1 MSAAGRAPDSGRIAR
16 RFAALKAAKRGG
28 LVTFVTAGDPDPESS
43 LKLLAGLPA
52 AGADLIEIGMPF
64 SDPMA
69 DGPAIQAS
77 SLRALKAG
85 MTLKKTLELVRKF
98 RAGDGDT
105 PIVLMGYYN
114 PIYQYGV
121 DRFLADFKAAGADG
135 LIVVDLP
142 PEEDEELCVPALKT
156 GVNFIRLATPTTD
169 DKRLPAVLR
178 NTSGFVY
185 YVSILGITGTRSA
198 GDAEVKKAV
207 ERLKRHTD
215 LPVAVGFGIKTPE
228 QAAAVAR
235 VADAAVVGS
244 ALVSRIADRVRRRGR
259 QRRRRGG
266 ARTRSAAGRR
276 RARRTA
282 HLGYSDP
289 MNWLTNFVRPKLQA
303 LTRKPGS
310 PDNLWEKC
318 PKCEQMIFHRELEAN
333 LRVCPHCGHHFRVGW
348 KRRLE
353 LLFDDGQYERAEL
366 SKSAV
371 DPLKFRDLKRY
382 TDRLKE
388 SQGKTGEGDAIVVAS
403 GRLGGQPLVIA
414 AFNFEFMG
422 GSMGMAVGDGL
433 IKAARAGRGAEG
445 GAAGHSGVRRR
456 AHAGR
461 HPLAHADAAH
471 ASSPSIW

>member
-1 MSAAGRAPDSGRIAR
+1 MTDQGRIDR
-16 RFAALKAAKRGG
+16 CFGALKAARRPG
-28 LVTFVTAGDPDPESS
+28 LVTFVTAGDPDPERS
-43 LKLLAGLPA
+43 LKLVRGLPA

-85 MTLKKTLELVRKF
+85 MTLRKTLELVRKF

-198 GDAEVKKAV
+198 GDADVKKAV

-244 ALVSRIADRVRRRGR
+244 ALVSRIGERAGAGNGVAEEVLGFVRQLAAGVR
-259 QRRRRGG
+259 G
-266 ARTRSAAGRR
+266 AR
-276 RARRTA
+276 
-282 HLGYSDP
+282 
-289 MNWLTNFVRPKLQA
+289 RP
-303 LTRKPGS
+303 
-310 PDNLWEKC
+310 
-318 PKCEQMIFHRELEAN
+318 
-333 LRVCPHCGHHFRVGW
+333 
-348 KRRLE
+348 
-353 LLFDDGQYERAEL
+353 
-366 SKSAV
+366 
-371 DPLKFRDLKRY
+371 
-382 TDRLKE
+382 
-388 SQGKTGEGDAIVVAS
+388 
-403 GRLGGQPLVIA
+403 
-414 AFNFEFMG
+414 
-422 GSMGMAVGDGL
+422 
-433 IKAARAGRGAEG
+433 
-445 GAAGHSGVRRR
+445 
-456 AHAGR
+456 
-461 HPLAHADAAH
+461 
-471 ASSPSIW
+471 